1 MALFTFLGLWF
12 DARLTWRVHIEAVVA
27 RCKRVLNVTRCLV
40 GLDWGADR
48 RSLRM
53 IFVGLIRFAINYGCV
68 AYGSAYKTL
77 LGKLDVVQAQALRI
91 VVGLLGRRWY
101 LRCRY

>member
-1 MALFTFLGLWF
+1 
-12 DARLTWRVHIEAVVA
+12 
-27 RCKRVLNVTRCLV
+27 
-40 GLDWGADR
+40 
-48 RSLRM
+48 M
-53 IFVGLIRFAINYGCV
+53 IFVGLIRFVIDYGCV
-68 AYGSAYKTL
+68 AYGSACKTL